1 LINMLMGNVIQ
12 FPGTRIDPVQQ
23 QVDDFYEKELSKAF
37 IEDFVDK
44 VGHGLVN
51 ELHNNG
57 YDVDDEEFILRYMY
71 SLEVVKSVLYNSK
84 NIDHVLTSTIG
95 KQARKYFEN
104 EVTEQ

>member
-1 LINMLMGNVIQ
+1 MLMGNVIQ

-37 IEDFVDK
+37 IEDFVDR

-51 ELHNNG
+51 ELHNSG
-57 YDVDDEEFILRYMY
+57 YDVDSEEFIVRYMY
-71 SLEVVKSVLYNSK
+71 SLEVMKSVLYNSK
-84 NIDHVLTSTIG
+84 EIDHRLTAAVG

-104 EVTEQ
+104 EVNEQ

>member
-1 LINMLMGNVIQ
+1 MGNVIQ

-23 QVDDFYEKELSKAF
+23 EVDDFYEKELSKAY
-37 IEDFVDK
+37 IEDFIDK

-51 ELHNNG
+51 ELHNSG

-84 NIDHVLTSTIG
+84 DIDHRLIDAVG

-104 EVTEQ
+104 EVNEQ

>member
-1 LINMLMGNVIQ
+1 MLMGKVIQ

-23 QVDDFYEKELSKAF
+23 QVDDFYEKELSKAY
-37 IEDFVDK
+37 IEDFIDK

-57 YDVDDEEFILRYMY
+57 YDVDDEEFIVRYMY

-84 NIDHVLTSTIG
+84 DIDHRLAGAVG

-104 EVTEQ
+104 EVNEQ

>member
-1 LINMLMGNVIQ
+1 MIMGKVIK
-12 FPGTRIDPVQQ
+12 FPGTRMEPVQQ
-23 QVDDFYEKELSKAF
+23 EVNDFYEKELSKAY

-51 ELHNNG
+51 EFHNQG
-57 YDVDDEEFILRYMY
+57 YDVDDEDFIVRYMY
-71 SLEVVKSVLYNSK
+71 SLEVMKSVLYNCK
-84 NIDHVLTSTIG
+84 DIDHRLTRVVG

>member
-1 LINMLMGNVIQ
+1 MGKVIQ
-12 FPGTRIDPVQQ
+12 FPGTRIDPVEQ

-57 YDVDDEEFILRYMY
+57 YDVDDEEFIVRYMY
-71 SLEVVKSVLYNSK
+71 SLEVIKSVLYNNK
-84 NIDHVLTSTIG
+84 NIDHVLNNLIG
-95 KQARKYFEN
+95 KQARHYFEN
-104 EVTEQ
+104 EVMNNE

>member
-1 LINMLMGNVIQ
+1 MMGDVIQ
-12 FPGTRIDPVQQ
+12 FPGTRVDRVQQ

-57 YDVDDEEFILRYMY
+57 YDVDAEDFILRYMY

-84 NIDHVLTSTIG
+84 SIDHILTDTIG
-95 KQARKYFEN
+95 NQARKYFEN
-104 EVTEQ
+104 EVTEHE

>member
-1 LINMLMGNVIQ
+1 MGNVIQ

-57 YDVDDEEFILRYMY
+57 YDVDD
-71 SLEVVKSVLYNSK
+71 
-84 NIDHVLTSTIG
+84 
-95 KQARKYFEN
+95 
-104 EVTEQ
+104 

>member
-1 LINMLMGNVIQ
+1 MLMGKVIQ
-12 FPGTRIDPVQQ
+12 FPGTRIEPVQQ

-37 IEDFVDK
+37 IEDFIDK

-51 ELHNNG
+51 EFHNNG

-71 SLEVVKSVLYNSK
+71 SLEILKSVLYNCK
-84 NIDHVLTSTIG
+84 DIDHRLTEMVG
-95 KQARKYFEN
+95 KNARRYFET